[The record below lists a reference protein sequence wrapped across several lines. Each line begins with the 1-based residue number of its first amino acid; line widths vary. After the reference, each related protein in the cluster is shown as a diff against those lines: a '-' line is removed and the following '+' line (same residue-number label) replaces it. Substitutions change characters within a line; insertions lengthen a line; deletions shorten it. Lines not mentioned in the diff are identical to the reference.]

1 MTELEDVI
9 HIPSESAPTLS
20 MLDSGLKRFMSLC
33 ASYHGEAGTAIPPM
47 YFTNVNEYTE
57 QYLQS
62 PFQLEH
68 ACELILDSE
77 LFAFH
82 SERMCEILVDE
93 AQSVSNPFR
102 FPPSQMISLSP
113 LVLYRQQTPITNS
126 SYTTSSYTTAVVLQN
141 FFDRLN
147 VGPSS
152 FLI

>member
-102 FPPSQMISLSP
+102 FPPSQMISLSLWFCTDNRP
-113 LVLYRQQTPITNS
+113 PSPTHLIQHPPTPRPSYSKIS
-126 SYTTSSYTTAVVLQN
+126 SIA
-141 FFDRLN
+141 
-147 VGPSS
+147 
-152 FLI
+152 